1 MDQFQELWSEIGKAV
16 IGRKKEFKLILTALL
31 TQGHVLMEDLPGT
44 GKTTMVRAFSK
55 ALDCKFNRI
64 QCTPDLLPSDVV
76 GSSIFNNKTNEFHFR
91 RGPVF
96 TNILLV
102 DEINRTLPRTQSSL
116 LECMGERQVSVE
128 GRTYPLAEPFIV
140 MATQNPIEMEGT
152 FVLPEAQLDRFL
164 MKIKLGYPTA
174 KEEEQI
180 LAQVGDGIP
189 YSDIESKLSPKE
201 ILDLQN
207 KCRHIHI
214 HPSIGEYIIQL
225 ANASRSHPL
234 ISIGVSPRASKALYR
249 TVKAW
254 ALLQGREFV
263 IPDDVKDM
271 LIPVWN
277 HRLILK
283 ADAHINNIKS
293 EDILEEILN
302 SVEIVEEQVV
312 RI

>member
-1 MDQFQELWSEIGKAV
+1 
-16 IGRKKEFKLILTALL
+16 
-31 TQGHVLMEDLPGT
+31 ME
-44 GKTTMVRAFSK
+44 
-55 ALDCKFNRI
+55 
-64 QCTPDLLPSDVV
+64 
-76 GSSIFNNKTNEFHFR
+76 
-91 RGPVF
+91 
-96 TNILLV
+96 
-102 DEINRTLPRTQSSL
+102 
-116 LECMGERQVSVE
+116 
-128 GRTYPLAEPFIV
+128 EPFIV

>member
-116 LECMGERQVSVE
+116 LECMEERQVSVE
-128 GRTYPLAEPFIV
+128 GRTYPLEEPFIV

>member
-116 LECMGERQVSVE
+116 LECMEERQVSVE
-128 GRTYPLAEPFIV
+128 GRTYPLEEPFIV

-254 ALLQGREFV
+254 ALLQGRKFV